1 MGAGTNV
8 QDLLIASHDLD
19 CPWRPSD
26 LEQRGGRIVRQGN
39 TNSDVYIYRYV
50 TEQTFDAYLYQLVE
64 GKQKFISQIMTS
76 KSPVRSAEDIDDAT
90 LSYAEIKALA
100 SGNPKI
106 KEKMD
111 LDIQVSKLKM
121 AKANY
126 LSERYDLEDR
136 IIKYYP
142 KKISLLE
149 ENIRGL
155 KNDIATLKPVEDFS
169 GMMINNIRYDEKE
182 HAGNSLIL
190 MCKKMESSEQKAI
203 GEYRGFQMLLSY
215 DVFNKAFVLTLKK
228 ETAYSIELG
237 DDVYGNLKRIDN
249 LLNSYPDKLK
259 NEEALF
265 EDVKKQLGNAKEE
278 VNRPFEKEEELKEK
292 TKRLSE
298 LNKELDISN
307 KNDPSTVFV
316 DDEPDENVE
325 SRNEMTR

>member
-1 MGAGTNV
+1 
-8 QDLLIASHDLD
+8 
-19 CPWRPSD
+19 
-26 LEQRGGRIVRQGN
+26 
-39 TNSDVYIYRYV
+39 
-50 TEQTFDAYLYQLVE
+50 
-64 GKQKFISQIMTS
+64 MTS

-126 LSERYDLEDR
+126 LSERYDLEDK
-136 IIKYYP
+136 IVKYYP
-142 KKISLLE
+142 RKISMLE

-155 KNDIATLKPVEDFS
+155 KNDIVILKPVEEFS
-169 GMMINNIRYDEKE
+169 GMTINHVHYDEKSK
-182 HAGNSLIL
+182 AANALL
-190 MCKKMESSEQKAI
+190 LQCQKQYSVDLQSI
-203 GEYRGFQMLLSY
+203 GEYRGFQMLMFY
-215 DVFNKAFVLTLKK
+215 DPLAKEFVLSLKR
-228 ETAYSIELG
+228 ETMYSIKLG
-237 DDVYGNLKRIDN
+237 DDANGNILRIDN
-249 LLNSYPDKLK
+249 LLKSYPDKLK
-259 NEEALF
+259 TEEALL

-278 VNRPFEKEEELKEK
+278 VNRPFEKEEELNEK

>member
-1 MGAGTNV
+1 
-8 QDLLIASHDLD
+8 
-19 CPWRPSD
+19 
-26 LEQRGGRIVRQGN
+26 
-39 TNSDVYIYRYV
+39 
-50 TEQTFDAYLYQLVE
+50 
-64 GKQKFISQIMTS
+64 MTS

-136 IIKYYP
+136 IMEYYP
-142 KKISLLE
+142 QKISVLE
-149 ENIRGL
+149 ENISAL
-155 KNDIATLKPVEDFS
+155 KNDIVTLKPVEEFS
-169 GMMINNIRYDEKE
+169 GMTINSIHYDEKE
-182 HAGNSLIL
+182 QAGNALLL
-190 MCKKMESSEQKAI
+190 MCKKMESTEQRMI

-215 DVFNKAFVLTLKK
+215 DAFNTIFILTLRKQ
-228 ETAYSIELG
+228 ASYAVELG
-237 DDVYGNLKRIDN
+237 NDVYGNLKRIDN

-259 NEEALF
+259 TEEALL

-278 VNRPFEKEEELKEK
+278 IDRPFEKEEELKEK

-298 LNKELDISN
+298 LNKELDIGN

-316 DDEPDENVE
+316 DDEPDDSIEK
-325 SRNEMTR
+325 RNERIR